1 MNATPREERPLL
13 IVVTG
18 PTGSG
23 KTALAIDI
31 AREFDC
37 HIVSADSRQLFREI
51 PITTAAPTPDELAAA
66 PHHFVGILSLEQYY
80 SAAVFE
86 EEALALLDS
95 LWRNNRYAILAG
107 GSMMYIDAVVNGI
120 DELPTISES
129 VRDNVFSMYQQKG
142 LAAMVDYLLE
152 LDPGAAGRVD
162 LNNPRRVVHAVEI
175 CIEAGV
181 PYSTLCTGKRKE
193 RPFDVVKLAIDM
205 PRDVLFDRINRRV
218 YRMVADG
225 MIEEVT
231 ALYDR
236 RHLNSLNTVGCKEI
250 FAMLDG
256 KMDRDTAIARIAK
269 NTRVYAKKQMTWL
282 HRDPSVVY
290 LDASRPLLP
299 AALQA
304 INSH

>member
-1 MNATPREERPLL
+1 MNVTPNPERPLL

-31 AREFDC
+31 AREFGC
-37 HIVSADSRQLFREI
+37 HILSADSRQLFYEI

-66 PHHFVGILSLEQYY
+66 PHHFVGTLALEQYY
-80 SAAVFE
+80 SAAMFE
-86 EEALALLDS
+86 EDALALLDS
-95 LWRNNRYAILAG
+95 LWKENRYAILAG

-120 DELPTISES
+120 DELPTISQS
-129 VRDNVFSMYQQKG
+129 VRDNVLSLYQQNG
-142 LAAMVDYLLE
+142 LAAMVDKLLE
-152 LDPGAAGRVD
+152 LDPDAANRVD

-181 PYSTLCTGKRKE
+181 PYSTLRTGKRKE
-193 RPFDVVKLAIDM
+193 RPFDVVKLAIEM
-205 PRDVLFDRINRRV
+205 PREILFDRINRRV
-218 YRMVADG
+218 NRMVEDG
-225 MIEEVT
+225 MVEEVT

-282 HRDPSVVY
+282 HRDPSVIY

-304 INSH
+304 IR

>member
-31 AREFDC
+31 AREFGC

-66 PHHFVGILSLEQYY
+66 PHHFVGTLSLEQYY
-80 SAAVFE
+80 SAAMFE

-95 LWRNNRYAILAG
+95 LWINNRYAILAG

-129 VRDNVFSMYQQKG
+129 VRDNVFSMYQQRG

>member
-66 PHHFVGILSLEQYY
+66 PHHFVGSLSLEQYY
-80 SAAVFE
+80 SAAMFE

-129 VRDNVFSMYQQKG
+129 VRDNVFSMYQQRG

-304 INSH
+304 INSR

>member
-1 MNATPREERPLL
+1 MNVTPNPERPLL

-31 AREFDC
+31 AREFGC
-37 HIVSADSRQLFREI
+37 HILSADSRQLFYEI

-66 PHHFVGILSLEQYY
+66 PHHFVGTLALEQYY
-80 SAAVFE
+80 SAAMFE
-86 EEALALLDS
+86 EDALALLDS
-95 LWRNNRYAILAG
+95 LWKENRYAILAG

-120 DELPTISES
+120 DELPTISQS
-129 VRDNVFSMYQQKG
+129 VRDNVLSLYQQNG
-142 LAAMVDYLLE
+142 LAAMVDKLLE
-152 LDPGAAGRVD
+152 LDPDAANRVD

-193 RPFDVVKLAIDM
+193 RPFDVVKLAIEM
-205 PRDVLFDRINRRV
+205 PREILFDRINRRV
-218 YRMVADG
+218 NRMVEDG
-225 MIEEVT
+225 MVEEVT

-282 HRDPSVVY
+282 HRDPSVIY

-304 INSH
+304 IR